1 MSRIIDPFI
10 FIIILFLD
18 VSLLMSDYWWVA
30 NIQLFLI
37 AGLIK
42 NARGHQASGLIFIV
56 LGTVIVDF
64 IMFRNIGLIAIFYII
79 SILAT
84 IFVSNFLKV
93 IGTPGSSMYLLVNFI
108 VFHIINNTFL
118 FFTNVLSLSQ
128 ISFVTISSMLILVGL
143 LLLTTVKNKSRN
155 AFKI

>member
-37 AGLIK
+37 SGLIK
-42 NARGHQASGLIFIV
+42 NARGSQVSGLVFII

-84 IFVSNFLKV
+84 IFISKFLKI
-93 IGTPGSSMYLLVNFI
+93 IGTPGSSMYLFVIFI
-108 VFHIINNTFL
+108 VFHIINNSFL
-118 FFTNVLSLSQ
+118 FFTNVLSLYQ
-128 ISFVTISSMLILVGL
+128 IGFILISSSLILVGL
-143 LLLTTVKNKSRN
+143 LLLTSVKNKTRN